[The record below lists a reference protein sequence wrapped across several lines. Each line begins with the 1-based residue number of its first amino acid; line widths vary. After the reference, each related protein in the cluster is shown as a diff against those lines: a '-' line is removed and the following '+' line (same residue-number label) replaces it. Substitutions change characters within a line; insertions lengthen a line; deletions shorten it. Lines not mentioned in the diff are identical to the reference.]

1 MAEENDAERTE
12 SASLRRLEQAREE
25 GNVARSQELT
35 TFGMLIAGAGGMWFY
50 GKYLFSELS
59 ALLRRGLVIDA
70 EALSDTGAMGRM
82 LYEISIDAVMLTAPV
97 LLLLLFTALLVPQLL
112 SGWLFSANAL
122 RFDLQ
127 RINPLSGL
135 SRIFSWRGL
144 ADLGKALIKALLITT
159 AGAMLL
165 WKFQEPLQQLSL
177 LPVDAGV
184 SRMAWIAG
192 SCFLILASVMAFVA
206 AVDVPFQIW
215 NHGNQ
220 LKMTREEL
228 RREHRENE
236 GDPQIKAAIRNQ
248 QRAMAQRR
256 MMADVPKA
264 SVIVTNP
271 THYSVA
277 LLYED
282 SKMHAPRV
290 VAKGA
295 DLLAAKI
302 REIGKSHDVP
312 VLEAPAL
319 ARAIYHHA
327 EVGSEIPEKLYAAVA
342 QVLAHVFQLR
352 IHREFGGAMPQE
364 LAEVAVP
371 QGLDPQGAEQ

>member
-1 MAEENDAERTE
+1 
-12 SASLRRLEQAREE
+12 
-25 GNVARSQELT
+25 VARSQELS
-35 TFGMLIAGAGGMWFY
+35 TFGMLIAGAVGMWFY
-50 GKYLFSELS
+50 GKHLFSELS
-59 ALLRRGLVIDA
+59 VLLRRGLVIDA
-70 EALSDTGAMGRM
+70 EVLSDTGVMGRM
-82 LYEISIDAVMLTAPV
+82 LYELSIDAVLLTAPM
-97 LLLLLFTALLVPQLL
+97 LLLLLLTALLVPQLL

-127 RINPLSGL
+127 RINPLSGFG
-135 SRIFSWRGL
+135 RIFSWHGL

-159 AGAMLL
+159 VGAMLL

-192 SCFLILASVMAFVA
+192 SCFLILASVMALVA

-220 LKMTREEL
+220 LKMTKEEL
-228 RREHRENE
+228 RREHREDE

-256 MMADVPKA
+256 MMAEVPKA

-271 THYSVA
+271 THYAVA

-302 REIGKSHDVP
+302 REIGQSHDVP

-327 EVGSEIPEKLYAAVA
+327 EVGAEIPEKLYSAVA
-342 QVLAHVFQLR
+342 QVLAYVFQLR
-352 IHREFGGAMPQE
+352 IHREFGGAMPLE

-371 QGLDPQGAEQ
+371 QGFDPQGTGQ

>member
-12 SASLRRLEQAREE
+12 SASPRRLEQAREE

-50 GKYLFSELS
+50 GKHLFSELS

-70 EALSDTGAMGRM
+70 EALSDTGTMERM
-82 LYEISIDAVMLTAPV
+82 LYELSIDALMLAAPV
-97 LLLLLFTALLVPQLL
+97 LLLLLVTALLVPQLL

-135 SRIFSWRGL
+135 GRIFSWRGL
-144 ADLGKALIKALLITT
+144 ADLGKALVKALLIT
-159 AGAMLL
+159 AVGAMLL

-192 SCFLILASVMAFVA
+192 SCFLILASVMALVA

-215 NHGNQ
+215 NHRNQ

-228 RREHRENE
+228 RREHRESE
-236 GDPQIKAAIRNQ
+236 GDPQVKAAIRNQ

-271 THYSVA
+271 THYAVA

-342 QVLAHVFQLR
+342 QVLAYVFQLR
-352 IHREFGGAMPQE
+352 IHREFGGAMPPE
-364 LAEVAVP
+364 LPEVAVP
-371 QGLDPQGAEQ
+371 QGLDPQESGQ